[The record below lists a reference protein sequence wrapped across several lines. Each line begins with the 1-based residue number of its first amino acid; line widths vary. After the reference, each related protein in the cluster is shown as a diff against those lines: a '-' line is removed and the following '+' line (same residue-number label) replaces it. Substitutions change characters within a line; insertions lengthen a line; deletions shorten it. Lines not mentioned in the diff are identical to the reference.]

1 MRIADPNSSSNT
13 LPAETAAL
21 QPAAH
26 AQQNGAAGTT
36 ASGSDR
42 TELSGLADR
51 LTELLR
57 GDSASRAQRIAQLKE
72 AVANGTYHVD
82 AAAVSRA
89 IVDEALSAADSTSN

>member
-1 MRIADPNSSSNT
+1 MRIADPNSPTNA

-26 AQQNGAAGTT
+26 PHDNGGAGTT
-36 ASGSDR
+36 VSGSDH

-51 LTELLR
+51 LTELLQ
-57 GDSASRAQRIAQLKE
+57 GDSVSRAQRIAQLKE
-72 AVANGTYHVD
+72 AVANGTYQVD

-89 IVDEALSAADSTSN
+89 IVNEALSATD